1 VRREGARG
9 ACDRV
14 RASGGEWGAWQQRE
28 ECASASGMG
37 HLQGATT
44 AEEEAK
50 GIRMSDFFN
59 KLMGRARCGLKAH
72 ETRRWLVS
80 GLRHVRS
87 ITVLQVSLL

>member
-1 VRREGARG
+1 MFDFHTPEV
-9 ACDRV
+9 
-14 RASGGEWGAWQQRE
+14 
-28 ECASASGMG
+28 
-37 HLQGATT
+37 TT

-80 GLRHVRS
+80 GVRHLRS